1 MKKQYLILTVFLA
14 MVLLLSAGCAK
25 SADDVL
31 KKAVEK
37 AEEAGMCD
45 LHLSSSVLYSG
56 EDASAFDMDYEEE
69 ETEEEED
76 VAMRDSEEENG
87 DAEGAGEMFKVTTIG
102 YSDKYKSEEE
112 YYAND
117 FFGKNIGYYYKI
129 LKKEDK
135 IACH

>member
-37 AEEAGMCD
+37 AEEAGVCD

-87 DAEGAGEMFKVTTIG
+87 DAEGAGEGFKLSVETEADVTIVRET
-102 YSDKYKSEEE
+102 SSMKAELNVL
-112 YYAND
+112 ND
-117 FFGKNIGYYYKI
+117 YN
-129 LKKEDK
+129 
-135 IACH
+135 